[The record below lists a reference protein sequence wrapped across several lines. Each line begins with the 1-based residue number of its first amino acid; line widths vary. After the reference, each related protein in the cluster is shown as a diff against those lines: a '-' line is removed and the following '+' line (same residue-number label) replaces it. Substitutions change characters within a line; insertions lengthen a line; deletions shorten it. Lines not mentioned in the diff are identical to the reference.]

1 MIGSLAFSVLLLGA
15 VVYYGNLSLK
25 TESAKLVDLKATN
38 QSLETQQ
45 TNLITAKRD
54 LDKYSDIDEITQDI
68 VPQDKD
74 QARAVREIVTLAG
87 QSGFELESITFPQ
100 SNLGASSSSDKSATQ
115 SGTISQAVPV
125 KGIKGVYSLEAV
137 ITPKGNIPYSQ
148 FLDFLTKLENNR
160 RTAQVSSIRI
170 EPATG
175 GNSELISFTLNINL
189 FLKP

>member
-1 MIGSLAFSVLLLGA
+1 MVGSLVISVLLLGT

-54 LDKYSDIDEITQDI
+54 LEKYSDIDEITQEI

-100 SNLGASSSSDKSATQ
+100 SNLGASSTTDKTTSNA
-115 SGTISQAVPV
+115 TISQAVPV

-148 FLDFLTKLENNR
+148 FLSFLEKLENNR

-175 GNSELISFTLNINL
+175 GDSEFISFTLNINL